1 MPNNPENYEPTNQDI
16 MNTIGEMMLSIE
28 KIKNQVSKMYLK
40 LVIQPAME
48 VRRHVDYTEDCG
60 AMEP

>member
-1 MPNNPENYEPTNQDI
+1 MQNNPENYEPTNQDI

-40 LVIQPAME
+40 LVIEPAME
-48 VRRHVDYTEDCG
+48 VRRYVEYKEDCG